1 MRQAR
6 LSSKNVPTTNP
17 TGGSGRRLA
26 AVLHADVVGFSRL
39 MATDEVGTHARLIEW
54 RDLIYQKLV
63 EHSGRVVGTAGDAI
77 LAVFDSVVDALSAA
91 VAIQKTLADK
101 NAPLPPDQQLHFR
114 IGLNLGDIIVDG
126 DDIFGNGVN
135 VAARV
140 EALADTGGIAVT
152 SAVRD
157 QIGNKLPLN
166 FEDRGTHKVKNIEAP
181 LHVYAVLKSSDEAA
195 TVRSHQGKGRITA
208 ALAAALVVLT
218 IAFTGFWFL
227 TDNSTMT
234 VETPSSDAPNVATV
248 PVEASRPTIAVLPF
262 ENRGGQGD
270 QSYFSDGVT
279 EDVISALGRFSGL
292 LVLSWSAVEPLRDS
306 EGPALAQANDL
317 GAAYVVSGSI
327 LRSDSK
333 IRLNVQLSEAATG
346 VLIWSDRYDED
357 ILDLFEVQDRLTRQ
371 VVAALAIRVTQAEEA
386 RVALAPTD
394 SLTAYDLVLRGRD
407 ILREVSLKGNGDA
420 RSLFERA
427 IELDAGY
434 AGAFAE
440 LGFTY
445 LNDLKFGWTQ
455 WPQRAWDA
463 AQSNADRA
471 ISLDPFNARAYSLKA
486 EALKFSGQLAEAE
499 RLIDKSLSLNP
510 NNAQSHAV
518 RCSILMFAGKPEQAL
533 ASSEMALSID
543 PYPRADEINCP
554 IVSLYIT
561 GQFKEV
567 IQLAQRFPLVS
578 NEEASSLF
586 VRAAAHAMLDQTEE
600 AGDLLTEGLS
610 RYPFF
615 KADSFAQIF
624 GSEEQ
629 RKILL
634 EGLRKAGLE

>member
-1 MRQAR
+1 M
-6 LSSKNVPTTNP
+6 SNKNVPTVDP

-39 MATDEVGTHARLIEW
+39 MASDEAGTHARLIEW
-54 RDLIYQKLV
+54 RDLIYRKLS
-63 EHSGRVVGTAGDAI
+63 EQSGRVVGTAGDAV

-91 VAIQKTLADK
+91 VAIQDALAEK
-101 NAPLPPDQQLHFR
+101 NMPLPPDQQLHFR

-157 QIGNKLPLN
+157 QIGNKLPLH
-166 FEDRGTHKVKNIEAP
+166 FEDRGTYQVKNIDAP
-181 LHVYAVLKSSDEAA
+181 LHVFAVLKSSGEAA
-195 TVRSHQGKGRITA
+195 TVNPHKNKLSSRTV
-208 ALAAALVVLT
+208 LAAALVVLAT
-218 IAFTGFWFL
+218 AITGFWFL
-227 TDNSTMT
+227 FGKSIRTAETTNTEVST
-234 VETPSSDAPNVATV
+234 AATM
-248 PVEASRPTIAVLPF
+248 PGEATRPTIAVLPF
-262 ENRGGQGD
+262 DNRGGQND

-279 EDVISALGRFSGL
+279 EDVIAALGRFSGL
-292 LVLSWSAVEPLRDS
+292 LVLSWSAVEPLKDPGS
-306 EGPALAQANDL
+306 SALVRANDL
-317 GAAYVVSGSI
+317 GAAYVVSGSVQ
-327 LRSDSK
+327 RSNNK

-346 VLIWSDRYDED
+346 VLVWSDRYDED
-357 ILDLFEVQDRLTRQ
+357 ILELFEVQDRLTRQ

-386 RVALAPTD
+386 RVAVAPTD
-394 SLTAYDLVLRGRD
+394 SLSAYDLVLRGRD
-407 ILREVSLKGNGDA
+407 IMRKISLKGNGDA

-434 AGAFAE
+434 AGAYAE

-463 AQSNADRA
+463 ARSNADQA

-486 EALKFSGQLAEAE
+486 EALKFSGQLSEAE
-499 RLIDKSLSLNP
+499 RLIDTSLSLNP

-518 RCSILMFAGKPEQAL
+518 RCSILMFAGESEQAL
-533 ASSEMALSID
+533 ASAEMALAID

-554 IVSLYIT
+554 IVSLYVT
-561 GQFKEV
+561 GQFEEV
-567 IQLAQRFPLVS
+567 IRLAERYPLVS
-578 NEEASSLF
+578 SEEASSLF
-586 VRAAAHAMLDQTEE
+586 VRAAAHAMLDQNEE
-600 AGDLLTEGLS
+600 AADLLAEGLS

-615 KADSFAQIF
+615 KADNFARIF
-624 GSEEQ
+624 GSEEH

-634 EGLRKAGLE
+634 EGLQKAGLE

>member
-1 MRQAR
+1 MRFQR
-6 LSSKNVPTTNP
+6 LLP
-17 TGGSGRRLA
+17 
-26 AVLHADVVGFSRL
+26 F
-39 MATDEVGTHARLIEW
+39 
-54 RDLIYQKLV
+54 RD
-63 EHSGRVVGTAGDAI
+63 
-77 LAVFDSVVDALSAA
+77 
-91 VAIQKTLADK
+91 TLADK

-157 QIGNKLPLN
+157 QIGNKLPLH
-166 FEDRGTHKVKNIEAP
+166 FEDRGTHKVKNIDAP
-181 LHVYAVLKSSDEAA
+181 LHVYAVLKSSGEAA
-195 TVRSHQGKGRITA
+195 TVNHTKARYASRLSWQQLWWFWQQR
-208 ALAAALVVLT
+208 
-218 IAFTGFWFL
+218 FTGFWFL
-227 TDNSTMT
+227 TGNSIRT
-234 VETPSSDAPNVATV
+234 VETTSTEASTAATV

-262 ENRGGQGD
+262 ENRGGQSD

-279 EDVISALGRFSGL
+279 EDVIAALGRFSGL
-292 LVLSWSAVEPLRDS
+292 LVLSWSAVEPLRDPGGS
-306 EGPALAQANDL
+306 ALARANDL
-317 GAAYVVSGSI
+317 GAAYVVSGSVQ
-327 LRSDSK
+327 RSDNK

-463 AQSNADRA
+463 AQSNADQA

-486 EALKFSGQLAEAE
+486 EALKFSGQLVRSGASHRQVAV
-499 RLIDKSLSLNP
+499 
-510 NNAQSHAV
+510 AQSQQCAKPCSAV
-518 RCSILMFAGKPEQAL
+518 QYSGVCR
-533 ASSEMALSID
+533 
-543 PYPRADEINCP
+543 
-554 IVSLYIT
+554 
-561 GQFKEV
+561 
-567 IQLAQRFPLVS
+567 
-578 NEEASSLF
+578 
-586 VRAAAHAMLDQTEE
+586 
-600 AGDLLTEGLS
+600 
-610 RYPFF
+610 
-615 KADSFAQIF
+615 
-624 GSEEQ
+624 
-629 RKILL
+629 
-634 EGLRKAGLE
+634 